1 MLTSGIK
8 DINWLGKLLLEA
20 DMSECE
26 VITGYQLSYQE
37 QWIRNYTP
45 EECCK
50 LEGEGLYTCLLKNP
64 HAIKRKLTHGMRDE
78 TFIRD
83 KVPMTKEEIREVSI
97 CKLRLNEWSIVYDIG
112 SGTGSIAVEIAAL
125 SDTIQVYALE
135 QKANAVSLIE
145 KNKKKFCMQNI
156 RIVEAMAPE
165 ALSELPAATHA
176 LIGGSSGR
184 LKEILSSLKQ
194 INSKMRIVIHAISME
209 TICEIKEIL
218 SRYKVKGEEVIQL
231 QVSKAKKMGNYHLM
245 QSENPVWICSF
256 DFAED

>member
-1 MLTSGIK
+1 
-8 DINWLGKLLLEA
+8 
-20 DMSECE
+20 
-26 VITGYQLSYQE
+26 
-37 QWIRNYTP
+37 
-45 EECCK
+45 
-50 LEGEGLYTCLLKNP
+50 
-64 HAIKRKLTHGMRDE
+64 MRDE

-176 LIGGSSGR
+176 LIGGSSGK